1 MSEYKDPYS
10 LLGVHPDA
18 SDEEIK
24 DAYRKLA
31 RKYHPDKYTESDLKK
46 LAEEKMKD
54 INAAY
59 EEIQQIRSGKSNH
72 SYGGGYGGYGSYGSY
87 GNYGR
92 SNNYSNDKYNYA
104 EIRRNI
110 NNGNFTAAE
119 EALGRVNEGDRA
131 AEWHY
136 LMGCVLLKKGHTLDA
151 QKMIN
156 KACTMDPGNPE
167 YRAARDRIN
176 MMAGGY
182 GRHAG
187 STQSASCSGCDVCT
201 SLLCL
206 DCCCECFGG
215 DLIRCI

>member
-1 MSEYKDPYS
+1 MSEYKDPYRV
-10 LLGVHPDA
+10 LGVHPES
-18 SDEEIK
+18 SDDEIK

-31 RKYHPDKYTESDLKK
+31 RKYHPDKYTDSDLKEV
-46 LAEEKMKD
+46 AEDKMKE

-59 EEIQQIRSGKSNH
+59 EEIQRIRSGKESNN
-72 SYGGGYGGYGSYGSY
+72 GYGGYSQ
-87 GNYGR
+87 YGR
-92 SNNYSNDKYNYA
+92 TGNYSNDKYNYA
-104 EIRRNI
+104 QIRRDI
-110 NNGNFTAAE
+110 NSENFSAAE
-119 EALGRVNEGDRA
+119 AALNRVNEGDRA

-136 LMGCVLLKKGHTLDA
+136 LMGCVLLKKGYTLDA

-182 GRHAG
+182 GRYAS
-187 STQSASCSGCDVCT
+187 STESSSCSGCDVCT

>member
-1 MSEYKDPYS
+1 MAEYRDPYS
-10 LLGVHPDA
+10 VLGVSQDA
-18 SDEEIK
+18 TDEEIK

-31 RKYHPDKYTESDLKK
+31 RKYHPDKYTDSDMKEI
-46 LAEEKMKD
+46 AEEKMKTV
-54 INAAY
+54 NAAY
-59 EEIQQIRSGKSNH
+59 EEIQQIRSGKSTGGYNDF
-72 SYGGGYGGYGSYGSY
+72 GGYG
-87 GNYGR
+87 R
-92 SNNYSNDKYNYA
+92 TNYSNDRYNYA
-104 EIRRNI
+104 QIRRNI
-110 NNGNFTAAE
+110 NSGNYSSAE
-119 EALGRVNEGDRA
+119 ADLNKVNEGDRA

-136 LMGCVLLKKGHTLDA
+136 LMGCVLLKKGYTLDA

-182 GRHAG
+182 GRYAG
-187 STQSASCSGCDVCT
+187 TTESSSCSGCDVCT